1 MSHHTSKPT
10 LADRGQ
16 NFGMRLITRAGGL
29 EAMKNPALRAKVEKV
44 LYRGARQG
52 FRAQVAAGRTFAAR
66 SGSGSPTRSKPA
78 KPRVQFDLTPS
89 DDQEMI
95 REAARELADEVLR
108 PAASA
113 ADSERTAPD
122 QVREQAA
129 QMGMALLGV
138 PTELG
143 GVAEE
148 ASAVTS
154 ALVLEELARGD
165 MGLAVAVMHPAA
177 VANCLVNYGDSDQQA
192 TYLGAFTDEQSPATG
207 ALALMEPQPLFD
219 PAKPRSTAR
228 REGSELIIDGT
239 KALVPGAAKSD
250 LFIISVKLDGEP
262 RLVIVPPAADGVTVS
277 DNPAMGVRAAHTGTL
292 HLDGVRVPAKN
303 VLGSA
308 DDHTDAVA
316 RARLAWSAAAVGTA
330 QAVLDQVKTYTKE
343 RKAFGE
349 PIANRQAVAFTV
361 ANIAIEL
368 EGLRLVVWRAASR
381 LDRGLDASE
390 QIANARALTEKHCA
404 QIGSDGVQLLGGHGF
419 VKEFDNERW
428 FRDLRGAG
436 LMEGVLLV

>member
-1 MSHHTSKPT
+1 MSHHTPKPT

-52 FRAQVAAGRTFAAR
+52 FRAQVAAGRAFTAKT
-66 SGSGSPTRSKPA
+66 GSGSPTRSKPA
-78 KPRVQFDLTPS
+78 KPRVQFDLNPS

-108 PAASA
+108 PAAPQ
-113 ADSERTAPD
+113 ADTDRTVPD
-122 QVREQAA
+122 EVREQAA

-165 MGLAVAVMHPAA
+165 MGLAVAVMSPAA

-192 TYLGAFTDEQSPATG
+192 TYLSAFTDEASPATG

-219 PAKPRSTAR
+219 PAKPQTT
-228 REGSELIIDGT
+228 GSLDGGSLVLDGT
-239 KALVPGAAKSD
+239 KSLVPGASASD
-250 LFIISVKLDGEP
+250 LFIVSALVDGQP
-262 RLVIVPPAADGVTVS
+262 RLVIVPPNTDGVTVS
-277 DNPAMGVRAAHTGTL
+277 DNPAMGIRAAHTGTL
-292 HLDGVRVPAKN
+292 HLEGVRVPSRN
-303 VLGSA
+303 LLGTTA
-308 DDHTDAVA
+308 DHSDAVA
-316 RARLAWSAAAVGTA
+316 RARLAWAAAAVGTA
-330 QAVLDQVKTYTKE
+330 QAVLDHVKGYTKE

-368 EGLRLVVWRAASR
+368 DGLRLVVWRAASR

-390 QIANARALTEKHCA
+390 QIAHARALTEKHCA

>member
-1 MSHHTSKPT
+1 MSHLHSKPS

-16 NFGMRLITRAGGL
+16 SFGMRLITRAGGL
-29 EAMKNPALRAKVEKV
+29 EAMKNAALRAKVEKV

-52 FRAQVAAGRTFAAR
+52 FKAQVAAGRMFSAKT
-66 SGSGSPTRSKPA
+66 GSGEPTRSRPA
-78 KPRVQFDLTPS
+78 RARHEFDLTPT
-89 DDQEMI
+89 DDQQMI

-108 PAASA
+108 PAGAQ
-113 ADSERTAPD
+113 ADADRRAPGP
-122 QVREQAA
+122 VREQSA

-154 ALVLEELARGD
+154 VLVMEELARGD
-165 MGLAVAVMHPAA
+165 MGLAVAVMSSAA
-177 VANCLVNYGDSDQQA
+177 VANCLVNYGDSAQQA
-192 TYLGAFTDEQSPATG
+192 TYLADFTDESDPATG

-219 PAKPRSTAR
+219 PARPQTRGR
-228 REGSELIIDGT
+228 RDGEELVLDGT
-239 KALVPGAAKSD
+239 KSLVPGAADAD
-250 LFIISVKLDGEP
+250 LFIVSALVDGAA
-262 RLVIVPPAADGVTVS
+262 RLVIVPPASDGLTVAD
-277 DNPAMGVRAAHTGTL
+277 DPAMGLRAAHTGTV
-292 HLDGVRVPAKN
+292 HLEGVRVPAAN
-303 VLGSA
+303 LLGTAA
-308 DDHTDAVA
+308 DHADAVA
-316 RARLAWSAAAVGTA
+316 RGRLAWAAAAVGTS
-330 QAVLDQVKTYTKE
+330 QAVLDQVTAYTKE

-349 PIANRQAVAFTV
+349 PIAHRQAVAFTV

-368 EGLRLVVWRAASR
+368 DGLRLVVWRAAAL
-381 LDRGLDASE
+381 LDRGLDATS
-390 QIANARALTEKHCA
+390 QIAHARSLAERHCA

-428 FRDLRGAG
+428 YRDLRGAG